1 MKIFDCITYFNEPM
15 LFELRLNILDKY
27 VDEFIVAEAL
37 YTHSGKQKKINFD
50 KELYPKFKHRIKHII
65 VENEPKNIISFNEM
79 SRDSAFNNFVLRDNA
94 VKRIELQRNAIG
106 KIFSKMNC
114 NDWII
119 YSDSDEIPNLE
130 NINFYNIKEKY
141 LTFKQGM
148 FYYKFNLTLPTLDWF
163 GSKACQ
169 YKDLKTISDL
179 RYIKSKKYGWWR
191 LDTMFKKKKF
201 INLKIIENGGW
212 HFTQLKTPD
221 DIYIKHINDEHHD
234 VFERTGIV
242 QENIKDMIKN
252 RHIPYDHS
260 YDKKDWIKTWNK
272 DNKIKLSISKNF
284 KLPKYLI
291 DNKKKYLN
299 WFDQND

>member
-65 VENEPKNIISFNEM
+65 VENEPKNIISTNEM
-79 SRDSAFNNFVLRDNA
+79 NSDDAFENFVLRDNA

-106 KIFSKMNC
+106 KIFSKMNY

-148 FYYKFNLTLPTLDWF
+148 FYYKFNLILPTLDWF

-191 LDTMFKKKKF
+191 LDTMFKKK
-201 INLKIIENGGW
+201 NLKI
-212 HFTQLKTPD
+212 
-221 DIYIKHINDEHHD
+221 
-234 VFERTGIV
+234 
-242 QENIKDMIKN
+242 
-252 RHIPYDHS
+252 
-260 YDKKDWIKTWNK
+260 
-272 DNKIKLSISKNF
+272 SK
-284 KLPKYLI
+284 
-291 DNKKKYLN
+291 
-299 WFDQND
+299 